1 MRGTGFTFQSDFN
14 PANKRD
20 ELKAYQD
27 TIQIRV
33 LGVSAFKKRSCYNAA
48 YVSESL
54 IELLCRNEFWGD
66 VAILFSLPFL
76 PSLALWMQSNIK
88 DTNYRHLG

>member
-54 IELLCRNEFWGD
+54 IELL
-66 VAILFSLPFL
+66 
-76 PSLALWMQSNIK
+76 
-88 DTNYRHLG
+88 